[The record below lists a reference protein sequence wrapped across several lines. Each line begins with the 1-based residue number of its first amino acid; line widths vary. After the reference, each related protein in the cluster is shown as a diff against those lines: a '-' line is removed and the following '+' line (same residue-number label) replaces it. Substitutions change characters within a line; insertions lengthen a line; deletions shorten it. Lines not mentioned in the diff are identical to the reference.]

1 MKIFRNS
8 QSGVA
13 TGMLVALVL
22 SMTPLA
28 PLHALAQGSNND
40 DNHNNNS
47 AASPKPLD
55 LISLGTASVL
65 AGDHLGG
72 NLGDNQ
78 NEVITYDPSQ
88 TLSNVTITDVALVSS
103 LAVDDDRRNGASPV
117 IAQRDTQRDVMVT
130 QNTTKDTPKDT
141 TTADTPKDT
150 PSDAKIQTLESTSAA
165 YGSAKLGR
173 RKISDI
179 GLAAIGVSDTAPQ
192 NNTLDSLIWR
202 GTSAKNAAFLLENG
216 AVANQ
221 SPSLSALAYDVV
233 ARQSVPPMGA
243 NMIAGDLVRARL
255 AWLARAGRSDDLAV
269 LVEQLPDNETWASW
283 KRWLVEHHLMSR
295 RDDIACA
302 TVAAQIAMTLD
313 PFWHQAKVICDAV
326 QGDMSSAQFAADVLA
341 ATGMGDPT
349 FMGLIDELFT
359 GTVFEDID
367 PTTLEI
373 IHIVLMEAL
382 HRPIPIEGIAI
393 MPPQMAQ
400 TITSLRYLSDDAR
413 MVSTY
418 DGLQRG
424 LVSPREAGKLWR
436 SVGASEDNPQ
446 SALARL
452 DSEVSALTSAMAWRA
467 LDVDESNAVFG
478 LIVAAMKREIAAGNG
493 SLMLPLYAEL
503 AINALAVMQSQ
514 TMAPALVDVAVD
526 DTTTVTTPVNATVTV
541 PTASMPDEAV
551 LADIDVLLALADPA
565 TMPAIFA
572 GNSPIADHIRTLLTL
587 NTGDVWDADS
597 MQTLDIWHL
606 QPLLHAAGI
615 TAPDISWFDLLES
628 GTHTAYSREKLS
640 PILLRACGEAAAKK
654 RVAET
659 ILLASWL
666 LQSTDFSTID
676 PVDAGLV
683 IQYLRDVG
691 QDKVAMSLMREI
703 VRAHLM
709 TQFMAGE
716 QDADAG

>member
-8 QSGVA
+8 QPVFLA
-13 TGMLVALVL
+13 GMLVALTSL
-22 SMTPLA
+22 ASM
-28 PLHALAQGSNND
+28 HALAQDTTSNGST
-40 DNHNNNS
+40 
-47 AASPKPLD
+47 KPLD
-55 LISLGTASVL
+55 LITLGTTSTVA
-65 AGDHLGG
+65 
-72 NLGDNQ
+72 GDNQ
-78 NEVITYDPSQ
+78 TEAIIYDASQ
-88 TLSNVTITDVALVSS
+88 LADDDAAGS
-103 LAVDDDRRNGASPV
+103 LAPSLGVDAENL
-117 IAQRDTQRDVMVT
+117 
-130 QNTTKDTPKDT
+130 NTATGLDSEQADITTSQDT
-141 TTADTPKDT
+141 TAATVGDAQTDTE
-150 PSDAKIQTLESTSAA
+150 IQTLESTSAA

-173 RKISDI
+173 RKISDV

-192 NNTLDSLIWR
+192 DSTLDSLIWR
-202 GTSAKNAAFLLENG
+202 GTPAKNAAFLLENG

-243 NMIAGDLVRARL
+243 NMIAADLVRARL
-255 AWLARAGRSDDLAV
+255 AWLARAGRSNDLAV
-269 LVEQLPDNETWASW
+269 LVEQLPDNEKWSSW

-295 RDDIACA
+295 RDDIACS

-326 QGDMSSAQFAADVLA
+326 QGDMSSARFAADVLA

-349 FMGLIDELFT
+349 FMGLVDELFT
-359 GTVFEDID
+359 GNVFDDID
-367 PTTLEI
+367 PTTLDT

-400 TITSLRYLSDDAR
+400 TITTLRYLSDDAR

-436 SVGASEDNPQ
+436 SAGDNEDNPQ
-446 SALARL
+446 AALARL

-478 LIVAAMKREIAAGNG
+478 LIVAAMKREIMAGNG

-503 AINALAVMQSQ
+503 AINALEVMQSQ
-514 TMAPALVDVAVD
+514 TATPVLTEAVLTDTATLTSSGVND
-526 DTTTVTTPVNATVTV
+526 DTGESDDAIITV
-541 PTASMPDEAV
+541 PTVTMPDEAI
-551 LADIDVLLALADPA
+551 LAEIDVLLALADPV
-565 TMPAIFA
+565 TVPAILEST
-572 GNSPIADHIRTLLTL
+572 NPIASHIRTLLTL
-587 NTGDVWDADS
+587 EAGDVWDADT
-597 MQTLDIWHL
+597 MQTLDTWHL
-606 QPLLHAAGI
+606 QPLLQAAGI
-615 TAPDISWFDLLES
+615 NAPDISWFDLLQS

-640 PILLRACGEAAAKK
+640 PILLKACGEAAEKK

-666 LQSTDFSTID
+666 LQSTDFTNID

-683 IQYLRDVG
+683 ITYLRDVG
-691 QDKVAMSLMREI
+691 QDQAAMRLMREI
-703 VRAHLM
+703 ASAHLM
-709 TQFMAGE
+709 TQFVSDMQDENAG
-716 QDADAG
+716 

>member
-8 QSGVA
+8 QPIFLA
-13 TGMLVALVL
+13 GMLVALTSL
-22 SMTPLA
+22 ASM
-28 PLHALAQGSNND
+28 HALAQDTTSTGST
-40 DNHNNNS
+40 
-47 AASPKPLD
+47 KPLD
-55 LISLGTASVL
+55 LITLGTTSMTA
-65 AGDHLGG
+65 
-72 NLGDNQ
+72 GDNQ
-78 NEVITYDPSQ
+78 TEAIVYDASQ
-88 TLSNVTITDVALVSS
+88 LADDDATSS
-103 LAVDDDRRNGASPV
+103 LAPSLGVDAKNQNATTGLDSEQADITTSQDT
-117 IAQRDTQRDVMVT
+117 IAATVGDAQ
-130 QNTTKDTPKDT
+130 
-141 TTADTPKDT
+141 ADTE
-150 PSDAKIQTLESTSAA
+150 IQTLESTSAA

-173 RKISDI
+173 RKISDV
-179 GLAAIGVSDTAPQ
+179 GLAAIGVSDAAPQ
-192 NNTLDSLIWR
+192 DSTLDSLIWR
-202 GTSAKNAAFLLENG
+202 GTPAKNAAFLLENG
-216 AVANQ
+216 AVASQ

-243 NMIAGDLVRARL
+243 NMIAADLVRSRL
-255 AWLARAGRSDDLAV
+255 AWLARAGRSNDLAV
-269 LVEQLPDNETWASW
+269 LVEQLPDNEKWSSW

-302 TVAAQIAMTLD
+302 AVAAQIEMTLD

-326 QGDMSSAQFAADVLA
+326 QGDMSSARFAADVLA

-349 FMGLIDELFT
+349 FMGLVDELFT
-359 GTVFEDID
+359 GKVFDDID
-367 PTTLEI
+367 PTTLDT

-436 SVGASEDNPQ
+436 SAGDNEDNPQ
-446 SALARL
+446 AALARL

-478 LIVAAMKREIAAGNG
+478 LIVAAMKREIMAGNG

-503 AINALAVMQSQ
+503 AVNALEVMQSQ
-514 TMAPALVDVAVD
+514 TATPVLTEAVLADNATLTSSVVNDDIGESD
-526 DTTTVTTPVNATVTV
+526 DTVITV
-541 PTASMPDEAV
+541 PTVTMPDEAI
-551 LADIDVLLALADPA
+551 LADIDVLLALADPV
-565 TMPAIFA
+565 TVPAILESA
-572 GNSPIADHIRTLLTL
+572 NPIASHIRTLLTL
-587 NTGDVWDADS
+587 EAGDVWDTDT
-597 MQTLDIWHL
+597 MQTLDTWHL
-606 QPLLHAAGI
+606 QPLLQAAGI
-615 TAPDISWFDLLES
+615 AAPDISWFDLLQS

-640 PILLRACGEAAAKK
+640 PILLKACGEAAEKK

-666 LQSTDFSTID
+666 LQSTDFTNID

-683 IQYLRDVG
+683 IRYLRDVG
-691 QDKVAMSLMREI
+691 QDQAAMRLMREI
-703 VRAHLM
+703 ASAHLM
-709 TQFMAGE
+709 TQFVSDMQNDNAG
-716 QDADAG
+716 

>member
-8 QSGVA
+8 QPVFLA
-13 TGMLVALVL
+13 GMLVALTSL
-22 SMTPLA
+22 ASM
-28 PLHALAQGSNND
+28 HALAQDTTSSGST
-40 DNHNNNS
+40 
-47 AASPKPLD
+47 KPLD
-55 LISLGTASVL
+55 LITLGTTSTTA
-65 AGDHLGG
+65 
-72 NLGDNQ
+72 GDNQ
-78 NEVITYDPSQ
+78 TEAIVYDASK
-88 TLSNVTITDVALVSS
+88 LADDDAASS
-103 LAVDDDRRNGASPV
+103 LAPSLGVDAENQNATTGLDSEQADITTSQDATAASV
-117 IAQRDTQRDVMVT
+117 VNAQ
-130 QNTTKDTPKDT
+130 
-141 TTADTPKDT
+141 ADTE
-150 PSDAKIQTLESTSAA
+150 IQTLESTSAA

-173 RKISDI
+173 RKISDV
-179 GLAAIGVSDTAPQ
+179 GLAAIGVSDAAPQ
-192 NNTLDSLIWR
+192 DSTLDSLIWR
-202 GTSAKNAAFLLENG
+202 GTPAKNAAFLLENG

-243 NMIAGDLVRARL
+243 NMIAADLVRARL
-255 AWLARAGRSDDLAV
+255 AWLARAGRSNDLAM
-269 LVEQLPDNETWASW
+269 LVEQLPDNEKWSSW

-302 TVAAQIAMTLD
+302 TVAAQIEMTLD

-326 QGDMSSAQFAADVLA
+326 QGDMSSARFAADVLA

-349 FMGLIDELFT
+349 FMGLVDELFT
-359 GTVFEDID
+359 GNVFDDID
-367 PTTLEI
+367 PTTLDT

-436 SVGASEDNPQ
+436 SAGDNEDNPQ
-446 SALARL
+446 AALARL

-478 LIVAAMKREIAAGNG
+478 LIVAAMKREITAGNG

-503 AINALAVMQSQ
+503 ATNALEVMQSQ
-514 TMAPALVDVAVD
+514 TV
-526 DTTTVTTPVNATVTV
+526 TPVLAEAVLTDNATLTSSGFNDEEGEGENAVITV
-541 PTASMPDEAV
+541 PTVTMPDEAI

-565 TMPAIFA
+565 TVPAILEST
-572 GNSPIADHIRTLLTL
+572 NPIASHIRTLLTL
-587 NTGDVWDADS
+587 EAGDVWDADT
-597 MQTLDIWHL
+597 MQTLDTWHL
-606 QPLLHAAGI
+606 QPLLQAAGI
-615 TAPDISWFDLLES
+615 AAPDISWFDLLQS

-640 PILLRACGEAAAKK
+640 PILLKACGEAAEKK

-666 LQSTDFSTID
+666 LQSTDFTNID

-683 IQYLRDVG
+683 ITYLRDVG
-691 QDKVAMSLMREI
+691 QDQAAMRLMREI
-703 VRAHLM
+703 ASAHLM
-709 TQFMAGE
+709 AQFVSDMQDENAG
-716 QDADAG
+716 

>member
-1 MKIFRNS
+1 
-8 QSGVA
+8 
-13 TGMLVALVL
+13 MLVALTSL
-22 SMTPLA
+22 ASM
-28 PLHALAQGSNND
+28 HALAQDTTSSGST
-40 DNHNNNS
+40 
-47 AASPKPLD
+47 KPLD
-55 LISLGTASVL
+55 LITLGTTSTTA
-65 AGDHLGG
+65 
-72 NLGDNQ
+72 GDNQ
-78 NEVITYDPSQ
+78 TEAIVYDASK
-88 TLSNVTITDVALVSS
+88 LADDDAASS
-103 LAVDDDRRNGASPV
+103 LAPSLGVDAENLNA
-117 IAQRDTQRDVMVT
+117 
-130 QNTTKDTPKDT
+130 TTGLDIEQADITTSQDT
-141 TTADTPKDT
+141 TAATVRDAQADTE
-150 PSDAKIQTLESTSAA
+150 IQTLESTSAA

-173 RKISDI
+173 RKISDV
-179 GLAAIGVSDTAPQ
+179 GLAAIGVSDAAPQ
-192 NNTLDSLIWR
+192 DSTLDSLIWR
-202 GTSAKNAAFLLENG
+202 GTPAKNAAFLLENG

-243 NMIAGDLVRARL
+243 NMIAADLVRARL
-255 AWLARAGRSDDLAV
+255 AWLARAGRSNDLAM
-269 LVEQLPDNETWASW
+269 LVEQLPDNEKWSSW

-302 TVAAQIAMTLD
+302 TVAAQIEMTLD

-326 QGDMSSAQFAADVLA
+326 QGDMSSARFAADVLA

-349 FMGLIDELFT
+349 FMGLVDELFT
-359 GTVFEDID
+359 GNVFDDID
-367 PTTLEI
+367 PTTLDT

-436 SVGASEDNPQ
+436 SAGDNEDNPQ
-446 SALARL
+446 AALARL

-478 LIVAAMKREIAAGNG
+478 LIVAAMKREITAGNG

-503 AINALAVMQSQ
+503 ATNALEVMQSQ
-514 TMAPALVDVAVD
+514 TV
-526 DTTTVTTPVNATVTV
+526 TPVLAEAVLTDNATLTSSGFNDEEGEGENAVITV
-541 PTASMPDEAV
+541 PTVTMPDEAI

-565 TMPAIFA
+565 TVPAILEST
-572 GNSPIADHIRTLLTL
+572 NPIASHIRTLLTL
-587 NTGDVWDADS
+587 EAGDVWDADT
-597 MQTLDIWHL
+597 MQTLDTWHL
-606 QPLLHAAGI
+606 QPLLQAAGI
-615 TAPDISWFDLLES
+615 AAPDISWFDLLQS

-640 PILLRACGEAAAKK
+640 PILLKACGEAAEKK

-666 LQSTDFSTID
+666 LQSTDFTNID

-683 IQYLRDVG
+683 ITYLRDVG
-691 QDKVAMSLMREI
+691 QDQAAMRLMREI
-703 VRAHLM
+703 ASAHLM
-709 TQFMAGE
+709 AQFVSDMQDENAG
-716 QDADAG
+716 

>member
-8 QSGVA
+8 QAVTS
-13 TGMLVALVL
+13 TLKPLVL
-22 SMTPLA
+22 ALLMTSMMSI
-28 PLHALAQGSNND
+28 HVQAQD
-40 DNHNNNS
+40 NNS
-47 AASPKPLD
+47 IESTRPLD
-55 LISLGTASVL
+55 LITLGTTSTVA
-65 AGDHLGG
+65 
-72 NLGDNQ
+72 GDNQ
-78 NEVITYDPSQ
+78 SEAIVYDATQSPS
-88 TLSNVTITDVALVSS
+88 
-103 LAVDDDRRNGASPV
+103 VDADMGASVVPSSN
-117 IAQRDTQRDVMVT
+117 IETDSQNATSLNAEQADMTVT
-130 QNTTKDTPKDT
+130 QDATAETARDIQPDTE
-141 TTADTPKDT
+141 
-150 PSDAKIQTLESTSAA
+150 IQTLETTSAA
-165 YGSAKLGR
+165 YGSATLGR
-173 RKISDI
+173 RKISDV

-192 NNTLDSLIWR
+192 DSTLDSLIWR

-255 AWLARAGRSDDLAV
+255 AWLARAGRSNDLAV
-269 LVEQLPDNETWASW
+269 LVEQLPDNEKWANW

-295 RDDIACA
+295 RDDVACA
-302 TVAAQIAMTLD
+302 TVVAQIEMTLD

-326 QGDMSSAQFAADVLA
+326 QGDMSSARFAADVLA

-349 FMGLIDELFT
+349 FMGLVDELFT
-359 GTVFEDID
+359 GTVYEDID
-367 PTTLEI
+367 PTTLET

-393 MPPQMAQ
+393 LPPQMAQ

-424 LVSPREAGKLWR
+424 LLSPREAGKLWR
-436 SVGASEDNPQ
+436 SAGENEDNPQ

-503 AINALAVMQSQ
+503 ATNALEVMQSQ
-514 TMAPALVDVAVD
+514 TAATAFVDAVSDDDATLTSPGVD
-526 DTTTVTTPVNATVTV
+526 DNATMVENVAVTV
-541 PTASMPDEAV
+541 PTVTMPDESI
-551 LADIDVLLALADPA
+551 LAEIDVLLALADPG
-565 TMPAIFA
+565 TVPAILE
-572 GNSPIADHIRTLLTL
+572 GNNPTADHIRTLLTL
-587 NTGDVWDADS
+587 NAGDVWEADT
-597 MQTLDIWHL
+597 MQALDTWHL
-606 QPLLHAAGI
+606 QPLLQAAGI
-615 TAPDISWFDLLES
+615 DAPDISWFDLLQN
-628 GTHTAYSREKLS
+628 GTHTAYTREKLS
-640 PILLRACGEAAAKK
+640 PVLLRACGEAAGKK

-666 LQSTDFSTID
+666 LQSTDFSNID

-691 QDKVAMSLMREI
+691 QDQVAMNLMREI
-703 VRAHLM
+703 ASAHLM
-709 TQFMAGE
+709 PQFVSGAQDENAG
-716 QDADAG
+716 

>member
-1 MKIFRNS
+1 
-8 QSGVA
+8 
-13 TGMLVALVL
+13 MLVALTSL
-22 SMTPLA
+22 ASM
-28 PLHALAQGSNND
+28 HALAQDTTSSGST
-40 DNHNNNS
+40 
-47 AASPKPLD
+47 KPLD
-55 LISLGTASVL
+55 LITLGTTSTTA
-65 AGDHLGG
+65 
-72 NLGDNQ
+72 GDNQ
-78 NEVITYDPSQ
+78 TEAIVYDASK
-88 TLSNVTITDVALVSS
+88 LADDDAASS
-103 LAVDDDRRNGASPV
+103 LAPSLGVDAEN
-117 IAQRDTQRDVMVT
+117 
-130 QNTTKDTPKDT
+130 QNATTGLDIEQADITTSQDT
-141 TTADTPKDT
+141 TAATVRDAQADTE
-150 PSDAKIQTLESTSAA
+150 IQTLESTSAA

-173 RKISDI
+173 RKISDV
-179 GLAAIGVSDTAPQ
+179 GLAAIGVSDAAPQ
-192 NNTLDSLIWR
+192 DSTLDSLIWR
-202 GTSAKNAAFLLENG
+202 GTPAKNAAFLLENG

-243 NMIAGDLVRARL
+243 NMIAADLVRARL
-255 AWLARAGRSDDLAV
+255 AWLARAGRSNDLAM
-269 LVEQLPDNETWASW
+269 LVEQLPDNEKWSSW

-302 TVAAQIAMTLD
+302 TVAAQIEMTLD

-326 QGDMSSAQFAADVLA
+326 QGDMSSARFAADVLA

-349 FMGLIDELFT
+349 FMGLVDELFT
-359 GTVFEDID
+359 GNVFDDID
-367 PTTLEI
+367 PTTLDT

-436 SVGASEDNPQ
+436 SAGDNEDNPQ
-446 SALARL
+446 AALARL

-478 LIVAAMKREIAAGNG
+478 LIVAAMKREITAGNG

-503 AINALAVMQSQ
+503 ATNALEVMQSQ
-514 TMAPALVDVAVD
+514 TV
-526 DTTTVTTPVNATVTV
+526 TPVLAEAVLTDNATLTSSGFNDEEGEGENAVITV
-541 PTASMPDEAV
+541 PTVTMPDEAI

-565 TMPAIFA
+565 TVPAILEST
-572 GNSPIADHIRTLLTL
+572 NPIASHIRTLLTL
-587 NTGDVWDADS
+587 EAGDVWDADT
-597 MQTLDIWHL
+597 MQTLDTWHL
-606 QPLLHAAGI
+606 QPLLQAAGI
-615 TAPDISWFDLLES
+615 AAPDISWFDLLQS

-640 PILLRACGEAAAKK
+640 PILLKACGEAAEKK

-666 LQSTDFSTID
+666 LQSTDFTNID

-683 IQYLRDVG
+683 ITYLRDVG
-691 QDKVAMSLMREI
+691 QDQAAMRLMREI
-703 VRAHLM
+703 ASAHLM
-709 TQFMAGE
+709 AQFVSDMQDENAG
-716 QDADAG
+716 

>member
-8 QSGVA
+8 QPVFLA
-13 TGMLVALVL
+13 GMLVALTSL
-22 SMTPLA
+22 ASM
-28 PLHALAQGSNND
+28 HALAQDTTSSGST
-40 DNHNNNS
+40 
-47 AASPKPLD
+47 KPLD
-55 LISLGTASVL
+55 LITLGTTSTTA
-65 AGDHLGG
+65 
-72 NLGDNQ
+72 GDNQ
-78 NEVITYDPSQ
+78 TEAIVYDASK
-88 TLSNVTITDVALVSS
+88 LADDDAASS
-103 LAVDDDRRNGASPV
+103 LAPSLGVDAEN
-117 IAQRDTQRDVMVT
+117 
-130 QNTTKDTPKDT
+130 QNATTGPDSEQADITTSQDT
-141 TTADTPKDT
+141 TAATVRDAQADTE
-150 PSDAKIQTLESTSAA
+150 IQTLESTSAA

-173 RKISDI
+173 RKISDV
-179 GLAAIGVSDTAPQ
+179 GLAAIGVSDAAPQ
-192 NNTLDSLIWR
+192 DSTLDSLIWR
-202 GTSAKNAAFLLENG
+202 GTPAKNAAFLLENG

-243 NMIAGDLVRARL
+243 NMIAADLVRARL
-255 AWLARAGRSDDLAV
+255 AWLARAGRSNDLAM
-269 LVEQLPDNETWASW
+269 LVEQLPDNEKWSSW

-302 TVAAQIAMTLD
+302 TVAAQIEMTLD

-326 QGDMSSAQFAADVLA
+326 QGDMSSARFAADVLA

-349 FMGLIDELFT
+349 FMGLVDELFT
-359 GTVFEDID
+359 GNVFDDID
-367 PTTLEI
+367 PTTLDT

-436 SVGASEDNPQ
+436 SAGDNEDNPQ
-446 SALARL
+446 AALARL

-478 LIVAAMKREIAAGNG
+478 LIVAAMKREITAGNG

-503 AINALAVMQSQ
+503 ATNALEVMQSQ
-514 TMAPALVDVAVD
+514 TV
-526 DTTTVTTPVNATVTV
+526 TPVLAEAVLTDNATLTSSGFNDEEGEGENAVITV
-541 PTASMPDEAV
+541 PTVTMPDEAI

-565 TMPAIFA
+565 TVPAILEST
-572 GNSPIADHIRTLLTL
+572 NPIASHIRTLLTL
-587 NTGDVWDADS
+587 EAGDVWDADT
-597 MQTLDIWHL
+597 MQTLDTWHL
-606 QPLLHAAGI
+606 QPLLQAAGI
-615 TAPDISWFDLLES
+615 AAPDISWFDLLQS

-640 PILLRACGEAAAKK
+640 PILLKACGEAAEKK

-666 LQSTDFSTID
+666 LQSTDFTNID

-683 IQYLRDVG
+683 ITYLRDVG
-691 QDKVAMSLMREI
+691 QDQAAMRLMREI
-703 VRAHLM
+703 ASAHLM
-709 TQFMAGE
+709 AQFVSDMQDENAG
-716 QDADAG
+716 

>member
-8 QSGVA
+8 QPVFLA
-13 TGMLVALVL
+13 GMLVALTSL
-22 SMTPLA
+22 ASM
-28 PLHALAQGSNND
+28 HALAQDTTSSGST
-40 DNHNNNS
+40 
-47 AASPKPLD
+47 KPLD
-55 LISLGTASVL
+55 LITLGTTSTTA
-65 AGDHLGG
+65 
-72 NLGDNQ
+72 GDNQ
-78 NEVITYDPSQ
+78 TEAIVYDASK
-88 TLSNVTITDVALVSS
+88 LADDDAASS
-103 LAVDDDRRNGASPV
+103 LAPSLGVDAEN
-117 IAQRDTQRDVMVT
+117 
-130 QNTTKDTPKDT
+130 QNATTGLDIEQADITTSQDT
-141 TTADTPKDT
+141 TAATVRDAQADTE
-150 PSDAKIQTLESTSAA
+150 IQTLESTSAA

-173 RKISDI
+173 RKISDV
-179 GLAAIGVSDTAPQ
+179 GLAAIGVSDAAPQ
-192 NNTLDSLIWR
+192 DSTLDSLIWR
-202 GTSAKNAAFLLENG
+202 GTPAKNAAFLLENG

-243 NMIAGDLVRARL
+243 NMIAADLVRARL
-255 AWLARAGRSDDLAV
+255 AWLARAGRSNDLAM
-269 LVEQLPDNETWASW
+269 LVEQLPDNEKWSSW

-302 TVAAQIAMTLD
+302 TVAAQIEMTLD

-326 QGDMSSAQFAADVLA
+326 QGDMSSARFAADVLA

-349 FMGLIDELFT
+349 FMGLVDELFT
-359 GTVFEDID
+359 GNVFDDID
-367 PTTLEI
+367 PTTLDT

-436 SVGASEDNPQ
+436 SAGDNEDNPQ
-446 SALARL
+446 AALARL

-478 LIVAAMKREIAAGNG
+478 LIVAAMKREITAGNG

-503 AINALAVMQSQ
+503 ATNALEVMQSQ
-514 TMAPALVDVAVD
+514 TV
-526 DTTTVTTPVNATVTV
+526 TPVLAEAVLTDNATLTSSGFNDEEGEGENAVITV
-541 PTASMPDEAV
+541 PTVTMPDEAI

-565 TMPAIFA
+565 TVPAILEST
-572 GNSPIADHIRTLLTL
+572 NPIASHIRTLLTL
-587 NTGDVWDADS
+587 EAGDVWDADT
-597 MQTLDIWHL
+597 MQTLDTWHL
-606 QPLLHAAGI
+606 QPLLQAAGI
-615 TAPDISWFDLLES
+615 AAPDISWFDLLQS

-640 PILLRACGEAAAKK
+640 PILLKACGEAAEKK

-666 LQSTDFSTID
+666 LQSTDFTNID

-683 IQYLRDVG
+683 ITYLRDVG
-691 QDKVAMSLMREI
+691 QDQAAMRLMREI
-703 VRAHLM
+703 ASAHLM
-709 TQFMAGE
+709 AQFVSDMQDENAG
-716 QDADAG
+716 

>member
-8 QSGVA
+8 QPVFLA
-13 TGMLVALVL
+13 GMLVALTSL
-22 SMTPLA
+22 ASM
-28 PLHALAQGSNND
+28 HALAQDTTSNGST
-40 DNHNNNS
+40 
-47 AASPKPLD
+47 KPLD
-55 LISLGTASVL
+55 LITLGTTSTA
-65 AGDHLGG
+65 AGDNRTKAIIYDASQLADEDAAGS
-72 NLGDNQ
+72 LTPSLDVDAENQ
-78 NEVITYDPSQ
+78 NTATGMDSEQADITTSQ
-88 TLSNVTITDVALVSS
+88 
-103 LAVDDDRRNGASPV
+103 
-117 IAQRDTQRDVMVT
+117 
-130 QNTTKDTPKDT
+130 DT
-141 TTADTPKDT
+141 TAATVGDAQVDTE
-150 PSDAKIQTLESTSAA
+150 IQTLESTSAA

-173 RKISDI
+173 RKISDV

-192 NNTLDSLIWR
+192 DSTLDSLIWR
-202 GTSAKNAAFLLENG
+202 GTPAKNAAFLLENG

-243 NMIAGDLVRARL
+243 NMIAADLVRARL
-255 AWLARAGRSDDLAV
+255 AWLARAGRSNDLAV
-269 LVEQLPDNETWASW
+269 LVEQLPDNEKWSSW

-295 RDDIACA
+295 RDDIACSA
-302 TVAAQIAMTLD
+302 VAAQIAMTLD

-326 QGDMSSAQFAADVLA
+326 QGDMSSARFAADVLA

-349 FMGLIDELFT
+349 FMGLVDELFT
-359 GTVFEDID
+359 GKVFDDID
-367 PTTLEI
+367 PTTLDT

-436 SVGASEDNPQ
+436 SAGDNEDNPQ
-446 SALARL
+446 AALARL

-478 LIVAAMKREIAAGNG
+478 LIVAAMKREITAGNG

-503 AINALAVMQSQ
+503 AINALEVMQSQ
-514 TMAPALVDVAVD
+514 TA
-526 DTTTVTTPVNATVTV
+526 TPVLAEAVLTDTATLTTSGVNDDMGESGDAVITV
-541 PTASMPDEAV
+541 PTVTMPDEAI
-551 LADIDVLLALADPA
+551 LAEIDVLLALADPV
-565 TMPAIFA
+565 TVPAILEST
-572 GNSPIADHIRTLLTL
+572 NPIASHIRTLLTL
-587 NTGDVWDADS
+587 EAGDVWDADT
-597 MQTLDIWHL
+597 MQTLDTWHL
-606 QPLLHAAGI
+606 QPLLQAAGI
-615 TAPDISWFDLLES
+615 NAPDISWFDLLQS
-628 GTHTAYSREKLS
+628 GTHTAYNREKLS
-640 PILLRACGEAAAKK
+640 PILLKACGEAAEKK

-666 LQSTDFSTID
+666 LQSTEFTNID

-683 IQYLRDVG
+683 ITYLRDVG
-691 QDKVAMSLMREI
+691 QDQAAMRLMREI
-703 VRAHLM
+703 ASAHLM
-709 TQFMAGE
+709 TQFVSDMQDENAG
-716 QDADAG
+716 

>member
-8 QSGVA
+8 QPVFLA
-13 TGMLVALVL
+13 GMLVALTSL
-22 SMTPLA
+22 ASM
-28 PLHALAQGSNND
+28 HALAQDTNSNGST
-40 DNHNNNS
+40 
-47 AASPKPLD
+47 KPLD
-55 LISLGTASVL
+55 LITLGTTSTVA
-65 AGDHLGG
+65 
-72 NLGDNQ
+72 GDNQ
-78 NEVITYDPSQ
+78 TEAIIYDASQ
-88 TLSNVTITDVALVSS
+88 LADDDEAGS
-103 LAVDDDRRNGASPV
+103 LAPSLGVDAENL
-117 IAQRDTQRDVMVT
+117 
-130 QNTTKDTPKDT
+130 NTATGLDSEQADITTSQDT
-141 TTADTPKDT
+141 TAATVGDAQTDTE
-150 PSDAKIQTLESTSAA
+150 IQTLESTSAA

-173 RKISDI
+173 RKISDV

-192 NNTLDSLIWR
+192 DSTLDSLIWR
-202 GTSAKNAAFLLENG
+202 GTPAKNAAFLLENG

-243 NMIAGDLVRARL
+243 NMIAADLVRARL
-255 AWLARAGRSDDLAV
+255 AWLARAGRSNDLAV
-269 LVEQLPDNETWASW
+269 LVEQLPDNEKWSSW

-295 RDDIACA
+295 RDDIACS

-326 QGDMSSAQFAADVLA
+326 QGDMSSARFAADVLA

-349 FMGLIDELFT
+349 FMGLVDELFT
-359 GTVFEDID
+359 GNVFDDID
-367 PTTLEI
+367 PTTLDT

-400 TITSLRYLSDDAR
+400 TITTLRYLSDDAR

-436 SVGASEDNPQ
+436 SAGDNEDNPQ
-446 SALARL
+446 AALARL

-478 LIVAAMKREIAAGNG
+478 LIVAAMKREIMAGNG

-503 AINALAVMQSQ
+503 AINALEVMQSQ
-514 TMAPALVDVAVD
+514 TATPVLTEAVLTDTATLTSSGVND
-526 DTTTVTTPVNATVTV
+526 DTGESDDAIITV
-541 PTASMPDEAV
+541 PTVTMPDEAI
-551 LADIDVLLALADPA
+551 LAEIDVLLALADPV
-565 TMPAIFA
+565 TVPAILEST
-572 GNSPIADHIRTLLTL
+572 NPIASHIRTLLTL
-587 NTGDVWDADS
+587 EAGDVWDADT
-597 MQTLDIWHL
+597 MQTLDTWHL
-606 QPLLHAAGI
+606 QPLLQAAGI
-615 TAPDISWFDLLES
+615 NAPDISWFDLLQS

-640 PILLRACGEAAAKK
+640 PILLKACGEAAEKK

-666 LQSTDFSTID
+666 LQSTDFTNID

-683 IQYLRDVG
+683 ITYLRDVG
-691 QDKVAMSLMREI
+691 QDQAAMRLMREI
-703 VRAHLM
+703 ASAHLM
-709 TQFMAGE
+709 TQFVSDMQDENAG
-716 QDADAG
+716 

>member
-1 MKIFRNS
+1 
-8 QSGVA
+8 
-13 TGMLVALVL
+13 MLVALTSL
-22 SMTPLA
+22 ASM
-28 PLHALAQGSNND
+28 HALAQDTTSSGST
-40 DNHNNNS
+40 
-47 AASPKPLD
+47 KPLD
-55 LISLGTASVL
+55 LITLGTTSTTA
-65 AGDHLGG
+65 
-72 NLGDNQ
+72 GDNQ
-78 NEVITYDPSQ
+78 TEAIVYDASK
-88 TLSNVTITDVALVSS
+88 LADDDAASS
-103 LAVDDDRRNGASPV
+103 LAPSLGVDAEN
-117 IAQRDTQRDVMVT
+117 
-130 QNTTKDTPKDT
+130 QNATTGPDSEQADITTSQDT
-141 TTADTPKDT
+141 TAATVRDAQADTE
-150 PSDAKIQTLESTSAA
+150 IQTLESTSAA

-173 RKISDI
+173 RKISDV
-179 GLAAIGVSDTAPQ
+179 GLAAIGVSDAAPQ
-192 NNTLDSLIWR
+192 DSTLDSLIWR
-202 GTSAKNAAFLLENG
+202 GTPAKNAAFLLENG

-243 NMIAGDLVRARL
+243 NMIAADLVRARL
-255 AWLARAGRSDDLAV
+255 AWLARAGRSNDLAM
-269 LVEQLPDNETWASW
+269 LVEQLPDNEKWSSW

-302 TVAAQIAMTLD
+302 TVAAQIEMTLD

-326 QGDMSSAQFAADVLA
+326 QGDMSSARFAADVLA

-349 FMGLIDELFT
+349 FMGLVDELFT
-359 GTVFEDID
+359 GNVFDDID
-367 PTTLEI
+367 PTTLDT

-436 SVGASEDNPQ
+436 SAGDNEDNPQ
-446 SALARL
+446 AALARL

-478 LIVAAMKREIAAGNG
+478 LIVAAMKREITAGNG

-503 AINALAVMQSQ
+503 ATNALEVMQSQ
-514 TMAPALVDVAVD
+514 TV
-526 DTTTVTTPVNATVTV
+526 TPVLAEAVLTDNATLTSSGFNDEEGEGENAVITV
-541 PTASMPDEAV
+541 PTVTMPDEAI

-565 TMPAIFA
+565 TVPAILEST
-572 GNSPIADHIRTLLTL
+572 NPIASHIRTLLTL
-587 NTGDVWDADS
+587 EAGDVWDADT
-597 MQTLDIWHL
+597 MQTLDTWHL
-606 QPLLHAAGI
+606 QPLLQAAGI
-615 TAPDISWFDLLES
+615 AAPDISWFDLLQS

-640 PILLRACGEAAAKK
+640 PILLKACGEAAEKK

-666 LQSTDFSTID
+666 LQSTDFTNID

-683 IQYLRDVG
+683 ITYLRDVG
-691 QDKVAMSLMREI
+691 QDQAAMRLMREI
-703 VRAHLM
+703 ASAHLM
-709 TQFMAGE
+709 AQFVSDMQDENAG
-716 QDADAG
+716 

>member
-8 QSGVA
+8 QPVFVA
-13 TGMLVALVL
+13 GMLVALTSL
-22 SMTPLA
+22 ASM
-28 PLHALAQGSNND
+28 HALAQDTTSSGST
-40 DNHNNNS
+40 
-47 AASPKPLD
+47 KPLD
-55 LISLGTASVL
+55 LITLGTTSTTA
-65 AGDHLGG
+65 
-72 NLGDNQ
+72 GDNQ
-78 NEVITYDPSQ
+78 TEAIVYDASK
-88 TLSNVTITDVALVSS
+88 LADDAASS
-103 LAVDDDRRNGASPV
+103 LAPSLGVDAEN
-117 IAQRDTQRDVMVT
+117 
-130 QNTTKDTPKDT
+130 QNTTTGPDSEQADITTSQDTAAATVRDAQ
-141 TTADTPKDT
+141 ADTE
-150 PSDAKIQTLESTSAA
+150 IQTLESTSAA

-173 RKISDI
+173 RKISDV
-179 GLAAIGVSDTAPQ
+179 GLAAIGVSDAAPQ
-192 NNTLDSLIWR
+192 DSTLDSLIWR
-202 GTSAKNAAFLLENG
+202 GTPAKNAAFLLENG

-243 NMIAGDLVRARL
+243 NMIAADLVRARL
-255 AWLARAGRSDDLAV
+255 AWLARAGRSNDLAM
-269 LVEQLPDNETWASW
+269 LVEQLPDNEKWSSW

-302 TVAAQIAMTLD
+302 TVAAQIEMTLD

-326 QGDMSSAQFAADVLA
+326 QGDMSSARFAADVLA

-349 FMGLIDELFT
+349 FLGLVDELFT
-359 GTVFEDID
+359 GNVFDDID
-367 PTTLEI
+367 PTTLDT

-436 SVGASEDNPQ
+436 SAGDNEDNPQ
-446 SALARL
+446 AALARL

-478 LIVAAMKREIAAGNG
+478 LIVAAMKREITAGNG

-503 AINALAVMQSQ
+503 ATNALEVMQSQ
-514 TMAPALVDVAVD
+514 TA
-526 DTTTVTTPVNATVTV
+526 TPVLAEAVLTDNASLTSSGLNDEEGENAVITV
-541 PTASMPDEAV
+541 PTVTMPDEAI

-565 TMPAIFA
+565 TVPAILESA
-572 GNSPIADHIRTLLTL
+572 NPIASHIRTLLTL
-587 NTGDVWDADS
+587 EAGDVWDADT

-606 QPLLHAAGI
+606 QPLLQAAGI
-615 TAPDISWFDLLES
+615 AAPDISWFDLLQS

-640 PILLRACGEAAAKK
+640 PILLKACGEAAKKK

-666 LQSTDFSTID
+666 LQSTDFTNID

-683 IQYLRDVG
+683 ITYLRDVG
-691 QDKVAMSLMREI
+691 QDQAAMRLMREI
-703 VRAHLM
+703 ASAHLM
-709 TQFMAGE
+709 AQFVSDMQDENAG
-716 QDADAG
+716 

>member
-1 MKIFRNS
+1 MKIFQNS
-8 QSGVA
+8 QFTAS
-13 TGMLVALVL
+13 TGILFSVIFTMM
-22 SMTPLA
+22 SLA
-28 PLHALAQGSNND
+28 SVHVFAI
-40 DNHNNNS
+40 DNTSS
-47 AASPKPLD
+47 ASTKPLD
-55 LISLGTASVL
+55 LITLGTTSPIV
-65 AGDHLGG
+65 
-72 NLGDNQ
+72 GDNQ
-78 NEVITYDPSQ
+78 SEAIVYDASKSKSFDTAGDDALTSSVDVGTDNQTTPISNNDQADVNLVQDAKSKTEDDVQTDAEVQ
-88 TLSNVTITDVALVSS
+88 TLAT
-103 LAVDDDRRNGASPV
+103 
-117 IAQRDTQRDVMVT
+117 
-130 QNTTKDTPKDT
+130 
-141 TTADTPKDT
+141 
-150 PSDAKIQTLESTSAA
+150 TSAA

-173 RKISDI
+173 RKISDV

-192 NNTLDSLIWR
+192 DSTLDSLIWR
-202 GTSAKNAAFLLENG
+202 GTPAKNAAFLLENG

-221 SPSLSALAYDVV
+221 SPTLSALAYDVV

-243 NMIAGDLVRARL
+243 NMIAADLVRARL
-255 AWLARAGRSDDLAV
+255 AWLARAGRSNDLAV
-269 LVEQLPDNETWASW
+269 LVEQLPDNEKWASW

-302 TVAAQIAMTLD
+302 TVSAQIEMTLD

-326 QGDMSSAQFAADVLA
+326 QGDMSSARFAADVLA

-349 FMGLIDELFT
+349 FMGLVGELFT

-367 PTTLEI
+367 PTTLDT

-436 SVGASEDNPQ
+436 SAGDNDDNPQ

-467 LDVDESNAVFG
+467 LDVDDSNAVFG
-478 LIVAAMKREIAAGNG
+478 LIVAAMKREIEVGNG

-503 AINALAVMQSQ
+503 AINALEVMQSQ
-514 TMAPALVDVAVD
+514 TVAPMLADAVLSD
-526 DTTTVTTPVNATVTV
+526 DTTLISPGLNAVGGDTDDKFITV
-541 PTASMPDEAV
+541 PTVTMPEEAV
-551 LADIDVLLALADPA
+551 LVDIDILLSLADP
-565 TMPAIFA
+565 TSVPAILEIS
-572 GNSPIADHIRTLLTL
+572 NPIADHIRTLLTL
-587 NTGDVWDADS
+587 DAGDMWDVDT
-597 MQTLDIWHL
+597 MQALDTWHL
-606 QPLLHAAGI
+606 QPMIEAAGI
-615 TAPDISWFDLLES
+615 DAPDLSWFDLLQS
-628 GTHTAYSREKLS
+628 GSHIAYSREKLS
-640 PILLRACGEAAAKK
+640 PILLQACGEAAENK

-666 LQSTDFSTID
+666 LQSTDFTNID

-683 IQYLRDVG
+683 IKYLRDVG
-691 QDKVAMSLMREI
+691 QDKVALRLMREI
-703 VRAHLM
+703 ASAHLM
-709 TQFMAGE
+709 TQFAAGSP
-716 QDADAG
+716 DNNAG